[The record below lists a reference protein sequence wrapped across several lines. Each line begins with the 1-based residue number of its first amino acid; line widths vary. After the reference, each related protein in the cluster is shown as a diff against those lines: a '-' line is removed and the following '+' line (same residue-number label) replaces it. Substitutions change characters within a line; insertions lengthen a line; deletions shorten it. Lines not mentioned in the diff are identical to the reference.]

1 METLK
6 KNQNLIIAVVLFA
19 LVLWLYTAFFKQ
31 DSTTPTDVNAQNVG
45 SEVLALYDSLN
56 RVSLDQ
62 TIFASPLYKN
72 LTDFS
77 TALPIQPV
85 GRTNPF
91 DTIGRD

>member
-6 KNQNLIIAVVLFA
+6 KNKNLIIAAAVFA
-19 LVLWLYTAFFKQ
+19 LLMWAYTAFFKT
-31 DSTTPTDVNAQNVG
+31 DGSTPTDVNAQNVG

-56 RVSLDQ
+56 SVSLDQ
-62 TIFASPLYKN
+62 SIFASPLYKN

-77 TALPIQPV
+77 TALQVQQP
-85 GRTNPF
+85 GRPNPF